1 MVKYN
6 VSDLNTDNGKLRRQ
20 ETKTKKALNKHNI
33 RDNLFLSS
41 WLNKKN

>member
-20 ETKTKKALNKHNI
+20 EQKLKALNKHNI
-33 RDNLFLSS
+33 RDAIFLSS
-41 WLNKKN
+41 GLNKKN